1 MLPAK
6 AGLGRVLAVA
16 AALTLA
22 LPMPRAQTVF
32 CTNCSTE
39 LTQLANNIQLV
50 DQLARQVELVREAI
64 AQTTNLTLNTQAL
77 DGQEWSG
84 AVAEIRKLNDI
95 LAQAKS
101 LSFTATDLDAQFARK
116 YSDYNAYVSQQ
127 PDAETLGARLQQWS
141 EDTNDSVL
149 TTLKAAGLSARQIEG
164 EEDSYL
170 RGLERLAETAEGRMQ
185 AIQVGNQIA
194 MAGGPADAEAAPY
207 HAHADAIACRLRP
220 ASERPRGDGSGG
232 LAQFQQAARPAGRQ
246 WPALLR
252 V

>member
-6 AGLGRVLAVA
+6 AGVGRVLAIA
-16 AALTLA
+16 AALTVA

-64 AQTTNLTLNTQAL
+64 AQTANLTLNTRAL
-77 DGQEWSG
+77 DRQEWSG
-84 AVAEIRKLNDI
+84 AVTEIRKLNDI

-101 LSFTATDLDAQFARK
+101 LSFAASDLDAQFARK
-116 YSDYNAYVSQQ
+116 YSDYKTYVAQQ

-164 EEDSYL
+164 EEDRYL
-170 RGLERLAETAEGRMQ
+170 QSLERLAETAEGRMQ

-194 MAGGPADAEAAPY
+194 MAGARQTQKLRHIMLIQVQLLAGFVQRQSDHEATEAAAWRNFSKPL
-207 HAHADAIACRLRP
+207 DL
-220 ASERPRGDGSGG
+220 
-232 LAQFQQAARPAGRQ
+232 PAGNGR
-246 WPALLR
+246 R
-252 V
+252 Y

>member
-1 MLPAK
+1 MIPAK

-64 AQTTNLTLNTQAL
+64 SQTTNLTLNTQTL
-77 DGQEWSG
+77 ERQEWSG
-84 AVAEIRKLNDI
+84 AIGEIRKLNEI

-116 YSDYNAYVSQQ
+116 YGDYNAYVAQQ
-127 PDAETLGARLQQWS
+127 PNAETLGARLQQWS

-170 RGLERLAETAEGRMQ
+170 RGLERRAETAEGRMQ

-194 MAGGPADAEAAPY
+194 MAGARQTQKLRHIILTQIQLLAGFIQRQSDREATEAAAWRNFSKPL
-207 HAHADAIACRLRP
+207 DL
-220 ASERPRGDGSGG
+220 
-232 LAQFQQAARPAGRQ
+232 PAGNGR
-246 WPALLR
+246 R
-252 V
+252 Y

>member
-6 AGLGRVLAVA
+6 ASLGQMLAVV

-64 AQTTNLTLNTQAL
+64 SQTTNLTLNTQAL
-77 DGQEWSG
+77 DRQEWSG
-84 AVAEIRKLNDI
+84 AIAEIRKLNDI

-101 LSFTATDLDAQFARK
+101 LSFAATDLDAQFARK

-127 PDAETLGARLQQWS
+127 PDGEALGARLQQWS

-149 TTLKAAGLSARQIEG
+149 TTLKAASLSARQIEG

-170 RGLERLAETAEGRMQ
+170 RGLERLAETTEGRMQ

-194 MAGGPADAEAAPY
+194 MAAARQTQKLRHIMLTQIQLLAGFIQRQSDREATEAA
-207 HAHADAIACRLRP
+207 AWRNFSKLLDL
-220 ASERPRGDGSGG
+220 
-232 LAQFQQAARPAGRQ
+232 PAGNGR
-246 WPALLR
+246 R
-252 V
+252 Y

>member
-1 MLPAK
+1 MPPFK
-6 AGLGRVLAVA
+6 AGLGRVLAVTA
-16 AALTLA
+16 VLTLA

-64 AQTTNLTLNTQAL
+64 AQTTNLTLNTQTL
-77 DGQEWSG
+77 ERQEWSG
-84 AVAEIRKLNDI
+84 AVTEIRKLND
-95 LAQAKS
+95 LLSQAKS
-101 LSFTATDLDAQFARK
+101 LSFTASDLDAQFARK
-116 YSDYNAYVSQQ
+116 YSDYNAYVAQQ
-127 PDAETLGARLQQWS
+127 PNAETLGTRLQQWS

-170 RGLERLAETAEGRMQ
+170 RSLERLAETAEGRMQ

-194 MAGGPADAEAAPY
+194 MASARQTQKLRYIMLIQVQLLAGFVQRQSDREATEAA
-207 HAHADAIACRLRP
+207 AWRN
-220 ASERPRGDGSGG
+220 ASKPLNLPTGN
-232 LAQFQQAARPAGRQ
+232 GR
-246 WPALLR
+246 R
-252 V
+252 Y